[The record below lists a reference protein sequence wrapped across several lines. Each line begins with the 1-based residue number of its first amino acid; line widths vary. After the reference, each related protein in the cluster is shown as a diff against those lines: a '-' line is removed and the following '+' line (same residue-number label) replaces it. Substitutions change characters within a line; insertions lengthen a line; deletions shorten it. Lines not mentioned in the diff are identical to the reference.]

1 MLNQLITDSVIN
13 GVITLP
19 SFFFFVLTALA
30 LGLLTALVF
39 TAYSYHTGSL
49 AISLAL
55 LPPVVAVVIML
66 VNGNVGAGLAVAGT
80 FALVRFRSVPGSARE
95 ITGLFMSVSLGLAC
109 GMGYVG
115 LAALFF
121 LVMAAAVLILGR
133 LRFGEG
139 SRALRQ
145 LKITIPENLD
155 YEELFDDLFEKYTLS
170 HELVRVKTTNMGTLY
185 ELCYEVRLKGTGI
198 SKAFLDEIRCRNGN
212 LTVICGREKEVEMI

>member
-13 GVITLP
+13 GVVTLP
-19 SFFFFVLTALA
+19 SFLICVLAALA

-39 TAYSYHTGSL
+39 TAYSFHTGSL
-49 AISLAL
+49 TISLAL

-95 ITGLFMSVSLGLAC
+95 ITGLFMSVALGLAC

-139 SRALRQ
+139 SRANRQ

-155 YEELFDDLFEKYTLS
+155 YETLFDDLFEKYTLS
-170 HELVRVKTTNMGTLY
+170 HELVRVKTSNMGTLY
-185 ELCYEVRLKGTGI
+185 ELCYEVRLKEAGI

-212 LTVICGREKEVEMI
+212 LTVICGREKEVETI

>member
-1 MLNQLITDSVIN
+1 MLSSVIN
-13 GVITLP
+13 GVVTVP
-19 SFFFFVLTALA
+19 SFLICVLSALV

-39 TAYSYHTGSL
+39 TARSYHTGSL
-49 AISLAL
+49 TISLAL
-55 LPPVVAVVIML
+55 LPPVVTVVIML

-80 FALVRFRSVPGSARE
+80 FALVRFRSVPGTARE
-95 ITGLFMSVSLGLAC
+95 ITGLFLSVSLGLAC

-121 LVMAAAVLILGR
+121 VIMGATVLILGR
-133 LRFGEG
+133 LRFGE
-139 SRALRQ
+139 SSPACRQ

-155 YEELFDDLFEKYTLS
+155 YEGLFDDLFRQYTLS

-185 ELCYEVRLKGTGI
+185 ELCYEVRLKDAGI

-212 LTVICGREKEVEMI
+212 LTVICGREKDKDMI

>member
-1 MLNQLITDSVIN
+1 MLSSVIN
-13 GVITLP
+13 GVVTVP
-19 SFFFFVLTALA
+19 SFLICVLSALA

-39 TAYSYHTGSL
+39 TFRSYHTGSL
-49 AISLAL
+49 TISLAL
-55 LPPVVAVVIML
+55 LPPVVTVVIML

-80 FALVRFRSVPGSARE
+80 FALVRFRSVPGTARE
-95 ITGLFMSVSLGLAC
+95 ITGLFLSVSLGLAC

-121 LVMAAAVLILGR
+121 VIMGATVLILGR

-139 SRALRQ
+139 SPSCRQ
-145 LKITIPENLD
+145 LTITSPENLD
-155 YEELFDDLFEKYTLS
+155 YEGLFDDLFEKYILS

-185 ELCYEVRLKGTGI
+185 ELCYEVCLKDTGI

-212 LTVICGREKEVEMI
+212 LTVICGREKDKDMI

>member
-19 SFFFFVLTALA
+19 SFFICVLTALA

-80 FALVRFRSVPGSARE
+80 FALVRFRSVPGTARE

-139 SRALRQ
+139 SRANRQ

-155 YEELFDDLFEKYTLS
+155 YETLFDDLFEKYTLS
-170 HELVRVKTTNMGTLY
+170 HELLRVKTSNMGTLY
-185 ELCYEVRLKGTGI
+185 ELCYDVRLKDAGI

-212 LTVICGREKEVEMI
+212 LTVICGREKEVETI